1 MVESIEERLQ
11 DLESLVV
18 RQAEQIAELER
29 QVTKLAHME
38 TLRLARA
45 ARQQEAEHDAPDAGA
60 EEAA

>member
-38 TLRLARA
+38 TLRLARV

>member
-18 RQAEQIAELER
+18 RQAEQIDELER
-29 QVTKLAHME
+29 QVVKLAHME
-38 TLRLARA
+38 ALRLARA
-45 ARQQEAEHDAPDAGA
+45 ARQQEAEHDEPQAGA